1 MSKQPREF
9 TVLSGLPG
17 RRVERFRC
25 RTRQELQTE
34 LQRFFVED
42 PEFWRLVVNELW
54 RGRIAEITGHT
65 LLVVPGDFDVSTLDV
80 KA

>member
-1 MSKQPREF
+1 
-9 TVLSGLPG
+9 
-17 RRVERFRC
+17 
-25 RTRQELQTE
+25 LQTE